1 MKVNFNNL
9 RRQLCFSHDRLIHEL
24 NTSQEHE
31 GYLLVD
37 PNSIAEELNHLRQ
50 LIGSVA
56 MTFNENDPEFE
67 DVYQK
72 EYTDK
77 DKHLAEFKFE
87 EEV

>member
-1 MKVNFNNL
+1 M
-9 RRQLCFSHDRLIHEL
+9 
-24 NTSQEHE
+24 
-31 GYLLVD
+31 LVD